1 MGRNM
6 DKMKT
11 LFIVIVICVIAG
23 LAAALR
29 HYQSRVNELTE
40 DLTTTQGALK
50 MASQTIQQVKERNT
64 ELSKLDRRYNDE
76 IKAIRNDISNLRSG
90 LADGSIRLRVNAV
103 PVQLSGDTGT
113 ASGIDGATCRL
124 TASAEQSYL
133 TLREQL
139 KAKDAKIEG
148 LQDYI
153 KTQCKT
159 VDFKF

>member
-1 MGRNM
+1 M

-11 LFIVIVICVIAG
+11 LFIAVVVCIIAG
-23 LAAALR
+23 LTAALC
-29 HYQSRVNELTE
+29 HYQSQVNTLTDE
-40 DLTTTQGALK
+40 LTTTQGALK
-50 MASQTIQQVKERNT
+50 TASQTIQQVKERNR
-64 ELSKLDRRYNDE
+64 ELSNLDRRYNDE
-76 IKAIRNDISNLRSG
+76 IKAIRNDISDLRSG
-90 LADGSIRLRVNAV
+90 LADGSIRLRINAV

-113 ASGIDGATCRL
+113 ASRIDGATCRL

-153 KTQCKT
+153 RTQCKT